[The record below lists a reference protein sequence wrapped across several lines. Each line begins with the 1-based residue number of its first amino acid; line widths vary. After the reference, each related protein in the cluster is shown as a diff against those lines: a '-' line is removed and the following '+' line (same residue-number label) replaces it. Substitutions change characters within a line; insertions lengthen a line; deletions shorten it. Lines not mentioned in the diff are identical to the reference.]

1 MPKTA
6 MFEKWFGKIDHD
18 ITYLVDCFAEVLAE
32 LGDSDMGDVLPWR
45 TVDEHDDAAAVAV
58 PPEIGRELQVLSI
71 GYHLL
76 NIVEENAALQARRE
90 RENAPGSYHEP
101 GLWEHGLLQA
111 REAGFTPE
119 AIARALETFEVEI
132 VLTAHP
138 TEAKRRPVLRQHRAL
153 FREFSKLEFPH
164 WTKAEQTFIRERIKV
179 ILERLWRTG
188 EMYLEKPDVLSELD
202 HIEDYFLEIFPS
214 AIKQLKQRLAS
225 AWNES
230 GLPPEL
236 LHDVFPGPNMR
247 FGNWV
252 GGDRDG
258 HPLVTP
264 EVTRVTLNRSRR
276 NAIRVVRTRLETL
289 RDNLTLSD
297 LFQVPP
303 QELLDANADYGKMY
317 AAADEDDPPYT
328 HEPWRQYVYFLLQK
342 LNASG
347 DSGFE
352 GYARPAELSSDLE
365 LLRESLESVGAH
377 RLAESE
383 IDPLTMHLKIFG
395 FHLAALDIRQNSAY
409 HAKAASQM
417 FAAAGLEDWDYASWD
432 AEEQQAFLAKE
443 LTSLRPLV
451 PRNCELGTEA
461 ANVLGYF
468 RIVADHM
475 AKYGP
480 EGIGKFIVSMTR
492 NPSDLLVM
500 YLFAREVGLL
510 RIDQEKIRSD
520 ISIVPL
526 FETLSDLEH
535 AAGIMRAFFEF
546 PIVCNTLQSDTD
558 ELPKQEVMVGY
569 SDSNKDAGIFASHW
583 GLNRAQKALQEIG
596 AEYDVNITFFH
607 GRGGTFSRGAG
618 PIHRFLESLPGGSL
632 RGGIRMTEQGEVI
645 AQKFGNLPTAA
656 YNLELLLAGATVSAL
671 AHQAAPEDD
680 ERYARLCD
688 RLSELSSEAYRDQ
701 LESPGFLE
709 FWSHATPIDAL
720 EISFIGSR
728 PARRTGQR
736 TIEDLRAIPWVFSWT
751 QARFYLTGWYGIG
764 SALQKLKQE
773 DPGGYVYLKEHRS
786 ASSFVRYVLL
796 NAETSLASA
805 DTEMMEKYSGLV
817 SDETVRREQLARIV
831 GEHDLTESMMNDFFD
846 GNRATRR
853 PRLVKTLEMRAEGLR
868 RLHSRQI
875 KLLRQWRRLAAEG
888 KSAEA
893 DDLFPLV
900 LLSIN
905 AIAGAERTTG

>member
-1 MPKTA
+1 MSDATI
-6 MFEKWFGKIDHD
+6 FQKWFDKIDHD
-18 ITYLVDCFAEVLAE
+18 IQYLTDCFAEVLDE
-32 LGDSDMGDVLPWR
+32 LGDSEVADALPWR
-45 TVDEHDDAAAVAV
+45 TVSEDDDSAAQVV
-58 PPEIGRELQVLSI
+58 PTKIERELQVLSI

-90 RENAPGSYHEP
+90 RENAPGSRHEP
-101 GLWEHGLLQA
+101 GLWEHSLRQSLDANSSQ
-111 REAGFTPE
+111 ED
-119 AIARALETFEVEI
+119 IARALETFEVEI

-153 FREFSKLEFPH
+153 FKEFSKLEFPH
-164 WTKAEQTFIRERIKV
+164 WTKSERTSIRERIKV

-202 HIEDYFLEIFPS
+202 HIQDYFLEIFPS
-214 AIKQLKQRLAS
+214 AIPLLKQRLDG
-225 AWNES
+225 AWKEA
-230 GLPPEL
+230 GLPAGAL
-236 LHDVFPGPNMR
+236 SKVFPGPNLR

-264 EVTRVTLNRSRR
+264 EITRITLARSRR
-276 NAIRVVRTRLETL
+276 NALRVVRTRLETL

-297 LFQVPP
+297 LFQTPP
-303 QELLDANADYGKMY
+303 EELTEANTRYG
-317 AAADEDDPPYT
+317 AIQSATDEDGLPYT

-342 LNASG
+342 LNNAS

-352 GYARPAELSSDLE
+352 GYSRPEQLVMDLK
-365 LLRESLESVGAH
+365 LLRDSLESVGAH

-383 IDPLTMHLKIFG
+383 IDPLIMHLNIFG
-395 FHLAALDIRQNSAY
+395 FHLAAVDIRQNSEY

-417 FAAAGLEDWDYASWD
+417 LAAAGFEDWDFASWD
-432 AEEQQAFLAKE
+432 PGKQLVFMEKE

-451 PRNCELGTEA
+451 PRNRNIGEEA
-461 ANVLGYF
+461 TNVLGYF
-468 RIVADHM
+468 QIVADHI
-475 AKYGP
+475 ATYGP
-480 EGIGKFIVSMTR
+480 DGIGKFIVSMTR
-492 NPSDLLVM
+492 NSSDLRVM

-510 RIDQEKIRSD
+510 HLDEGNIRSA

-526 FETLSDLEH
+526 FETLSDLDH
-535 AAGIMRAFFEF
+535 AAGVMREFFEF
-546 PIVCNTLQSDTD
+546 PITKNTLQS
-558 ELPKQEVMVGY
+558 ESPSSRKQEVMVGY
-569 SDSNKDAGIFASHW
+569 SDSNKDAGIFSSHW
-583 GLNRAQKALQEIG
+583 GLNRAQKELQEVGNQYGVDI
-596 AEYDVNITFFH
+596 AFFH

-671 AHQAAPEDD
+671 EHQKASGDD
-680 ERYARLCD
+680 ERYAEICE
-688 RLSELSSEAYRDQ
+688 RLSVFSSDAYRDLLSSQ
-701 LESPGFLE
+701 DFLD
-709 FWSHATPIDAL
+709 FWTHATPIDAL
-720 EISFIGSR
+720 ELSFIGSR
-728 PARRTGQR
+728 PTRRTGKR

-764 SALQKLKQE
+764 SALHKLKQE
-773 DPGGYVYLKEHRS
+773 DPDGYQYLKDQRS
-786 ASSFVRYVLL
+786 SSSFVHYVLL
-796 NAETSLASA
+796 NAETSLASG
-805 DTEMMEKYSGLV
+805 DPESMEKYSKLV
-817 SDETVRREQLARIV
+817 PDEKIRTQQLARIMN
-831 GEHDLTESMMNDFFD
+831 EHQLTESMMDDFFEAS
-846 GNRATRR
+846 RAKRR
-853 PRLVKTLEMRAEGLR
+853 PRLVKTLDMRAEGLR

-875 KLLRQWRRLAAEG
+875 KLLRKWRASTAEG
-888 KSAEA
+888 NEQQA

>member
-6 MFEKWFGKIDHD
+6 MFEKWFSKIDHD
-18 ITYLVDCFAEVLAE
+18 ITYLVDCFAEVLTE
-32 LGDSDMGDVLPWR
+32 LGESDMGDVLPWR
-45 TVDEHDDAAAVAV
+45 TPSENDDAATVV
-58 PPEIGRELQVLSI
+58 PPGIGRELQVLSI

-76 NIVEENAALQARRE
+76 NIVEENASLQARRE
-90 RENAPGSYHEP
+90 RENAPGTYHEP
-101 GLWEHGLLQA
+101 GLWEHGLQQA
-111 REAGFTPE
+111 RDAGHSPE
-119 AIARALETFEVEI
+119 AIASALENFEVEI

-153 FREFSKLEFPH
+153 FKEFSRLEFPH
-164 WTKAEQTFIRERIKV
+164 WTKAEQALIRERIKV

-202 HIEDYFLEIFPS
+202 HIQDYFLEIFPS
-214 AIKQLKQRLAS
+214 AIVLLKQRLHG
-225 AWNES
+225 AWKDT
-230 GLPPEL
+230 GLPADTL
-236 LHDVFPGPNMR
+236 SQAFPGPRLR

-264 EVTRVTLNRSRR
+264 EITRVTLNRSRR
-276 NAIRVVRTRLETL
+276 NALRVVRTRLEVL

-297 LFQVPP
+297 LFQTPP
-303 QELLDANADYGKMY
+303 QALIDANRIYG
-317 AAADEDDPPYT
+317 AIDLATDEDGLPYT

-342 LNASG
+342 LDGGS
-347 DSGFE
+347 DSGFD
-352 GYARPAELSSDLE
+352 GYARPEELLVDLE
-365 LLRESLESVGAH
+365 LLRESLEDVGAH

-383 IDPLTMHLKIFG
+383 IDPLIMHLKIFG
-395 FHLAALDIRQNSAY
+395 FHLAAVDIRQNSAY

-417 FAAAGLEDWDYASWD
+417 LAAAGFEDWDYASW
-432 AEEQQAFLAKE
+432 EPSRQRAFLIKE

-451 PRNCELGTEA
+451 PRNSEIGEEA

-468 RIVADHM
+468 QIVADHI

-492 NPSDLLVM
+492 NSSDLLVM

-510 RIDQEKIRSD
+510 HIDQGKVRST

-526 FETLSDLEH
+526 FETLSDLE
-535 AAGIMRAFFEF
+535 AAAAIMREFFEF
-546 PIVCNTLQSDTD
+546 PIARNTLQSKDG
-558 ELPKQEVMVGY
+558 LPPKQEVMVGY
-569 SDSNKDAGIFASHW
+569 SDSNKDAGIFSSHW
-583 GLNRAQKALQEIG
+583 GLNRAQKELQDVG
-596 AEYDVNITFFH
+596 GEYDVNITFFH

-656 YNLELLLAGATVSAL
+656 FNLELLLAGATISAL
-671 AHQAAPEDD
+671 EHQDSGADD
-680 ERYARLCD
+680 ERYVRICD
-688 RLSELSSEAYRDQ
+688 RLSELSSEAYRNL
-701 LESPGFLE
+701 LESPDFLE
-709 FWSHATPIDAL
+709 FWTHATPIDAL
-720 EISFIGSR
+720 EFSFIGSR
-728 PARRTGQR
+728 PARRTGKR

-751 QARFYLTGWYGIG
+751 QARFYLTGWYGTG
-764 SALQKLKQE
+764 SALQKLKEE
-773 DPGGYVYLKEHRS
+773 DPEGYTYLKENKS
-786 ASSFVRYVLL
+786 ESSFVQYVLL

-805 DTEMMEKYSGLV
+805 DVEMMEKYSTLV
-817 SDETVRREQLARIV
+817 PDDDIRVGQLAKIV
-831 GEHDLTESMMNDFFD
+831 AEHDLTESMMNDFFD
-846 GNRATRR
+846 GNRTKRR
-853 PRLVKTLEMRAEGLR
+853 PRLVKTLDMRAEGLR

-875 KLLRQWRRLAAEG
+875 KLLRQWRTLSAEG
-888 KSAEA
+888 KSEEA
-893 DDLFPLV
+893 DELFPLV